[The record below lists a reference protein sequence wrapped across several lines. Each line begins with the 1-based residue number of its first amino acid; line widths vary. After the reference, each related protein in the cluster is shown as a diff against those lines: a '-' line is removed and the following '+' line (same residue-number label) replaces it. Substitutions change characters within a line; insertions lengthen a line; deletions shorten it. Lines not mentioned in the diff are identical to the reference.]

1 MVVLIFLMMITILK
15 YYKLFKMS
23 EQVKVQKVIYSLQEF
38 NNVVNT
44 QFSQLAKP
52 ITEQQVDLDKTVAEF
67 FDDYNTLFYDIPLSG
82 SDESHLGLA
91 TRSLDYLGIS
101 LEDLQTEIDT
111 LREENIDLKNQI
123 LVSSQ
128 INIGTQ
134 I

>member
-1 MVVLIFLMMITILK
+1 
-15 YYKLFKMS
+15 MS

-91 TRSLDYLGIS
+91 TRSLEYLDIS

>member
-1 MVVLIFLMMITILK
+1 MITILK

>member
-1 MVVLIFLMMITILK
+1 MMITILK

-91 TRSLDYLGIS
+91 TRSLEYLGIS

>member
-1 MVVLIFLMMITILK
+1 MITILK

-91 TRSLDYLGIS
+91 TRSLEYLDIS

>member
-1 MVVLIFLMMITILK
+1 MAN
-15 YYKLFKMS
+15 
-23 EQVKVQKVIYSLQEF
+23 QVKVAKTIYSLQSF
-38 NNVVNT
+38 NNVIDTN
-44 QFSQLAKP
+44 FSQLVNVAPTSKP
-52 ITEQQVDLDKTVAEF
+52 ITPDKSVAEF
-67 FDDYNTLFYDIPLSG
+67 FNDYNTLFYDIPLSD

-101 LEDLQTEIDT
+101 LEDLQTEISN

-123 LVSSQ
+123 LISSQ

>member
-91 TRSLDYLGIS
+91 TRSLEYLDIS

-123 LVSSQ
+123 LSSQ

>member
-1 MVVLIFLMMITILK
+1 
-15 YYKLFKMS
+15 MS
-23 EQVKVQKVIYSLQEF
+23 EQVKIQKTIYGLQSF
-38 NNVVNT
+38 NTVVDTN
-44 QFSQLAKP
+44 FSQLISTPTVKP
-52 ITEQQVDLDKTVAEF
+52 VIPDKTVAEF
-67 FDDYNTLFYDIPLSG
+67 FNDYNTLFYEIPLSD

-101 LEDLQTEIDT
+101 LEDLQTEISN

-123 LVSSQ
+123 LISSQ

>member
-1 MVVLIFLMMITILK
+1 
-15 YYKLFKMS
+15 MS
-23 EQVKVQKVIYSLQEF
+23 EQVKIQKVIYSLQEF
-38 NNVVNT
+38 NNQVNT
-44 QFSQLAKP
+44 NFSQLAKP
-52 ITEQQVDLDKTVAEF
+52 ISEKPITPDKSVAEF
-67 FDDYNTLFYDIPLSG
+67 FNDYNTLFYDIPLSG

-101 LEDLQTEIDT
+101 LEDLQTEISN

-123 LVSSQ
+123 LISSQ

>member
-1 MVVLIFLMMITILK
+1 
-15 YYKLFKMS
+15 MS
-23 EQVKVQKVIYSLQEF
+23 EQIKVQKVIYSLQEF

-52 ITEQQVDLDKTVAEF
+52 ATEQKVNLDKTVAEF

-91 TRSLDYLGIS
+91 TRSLEYLGIS